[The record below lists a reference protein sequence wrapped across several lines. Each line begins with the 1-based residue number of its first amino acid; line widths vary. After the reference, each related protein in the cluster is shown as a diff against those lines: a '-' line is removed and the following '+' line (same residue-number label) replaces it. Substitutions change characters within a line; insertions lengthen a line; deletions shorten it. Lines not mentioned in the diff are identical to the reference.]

1 MYFANPV
8 TPVVMS
14 FQRVFY
20 NVVHPRSTLTTG
32 PIAHKLIPNG
42 VMARYGIHWYVA
54 ADLAVLGVSLVL
66 LLGAMVVFGRL
77 EGNFAEEL

>member
-1 MYFANPV
+1 
-8 TPVVMS
+8 MS

-20 NVVHPRSTLTTG
+20 NVVHPHSTLKPHG
-32 PIAHKLIPNG
+32 LIPNG
-42 VMARYGIHWYVA
+42 VMAKYGIHWYVTS
-54 ADLAVLGVSLVL
+54 DLIVLAVSLVL